1 MTHMMYNCRK
11 RILQPP
17 ANFITYNLD
26 KSRYKTHIRVDDC
39 VADEVEHLWSL
50 GIRTEGC
57 CCGHGRHLGFIN
69 VVEED
74 CPKMEALGYEYY
86 VFPEEFGGID
96 RKDAFVPKSYGHN
109 YDGYIDGFQG

>member
-1 MTHMMYNCRK
+1 MKMYNCKK

-17 ANFITYNLD
+17 KNFITYNLD

-39 VADEVEHLWSL
+39 VADEVEHLWKL

-57 CCGHGRHLGFIN
+57 CCGHGHYLGFIN

-74 CPKMEALGYEYY
+74 CKKMEELGYQYY
-86 VFPEEFGGID
+86 IYSSEFGGAE
-96 RKDAFVPKSYGHN
+96 RKDAFIPKSYGHN
-109 YDGYIDGFQG
+109 YDGYTDSFQG